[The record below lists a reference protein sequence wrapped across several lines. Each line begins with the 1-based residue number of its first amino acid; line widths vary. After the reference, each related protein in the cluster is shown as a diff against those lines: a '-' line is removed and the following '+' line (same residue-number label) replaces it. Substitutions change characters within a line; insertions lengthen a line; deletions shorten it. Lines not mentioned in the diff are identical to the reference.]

1 MIRVNFVHL
10 VIFNCNPQKSNQHV
24 LRKAIVTRDILC
36 GMLKRPRFKRAKPT
50 PIQLTDRDI
59 AIVQV
64 LEHYR
69 FLTTDHLMV
78 LTKTQSRQGITRRL
92 RELYD
97 AGYVDRPK
105 AQMLTMA
112 YAEKRP
118 MVYAL
123 GNAGAELLADRFQL
137 RLPDVYWTEKNRR
150 VKEKFVEHTLG
161 IADFMV
167 AMELACRDA
176 GNIEIIPRETILAAS
191 PQNTRRRE
199 YPFRWQTRV
208 HWNNEWQEL
217 AIVPDAVFG
226 LHYTERPEGKNKAY
240 FFVEIDRGTMPIT
253 RRDLKQT
260 SFARKLHSYAD
271 TFERKLHTEQF
282 GIKNFRVL
290 TVTTGIERVKNMQA
304 AFQAEIADKAP
315 SGLFLFAE
323 KERAFGKI
331 MNWLDGNCK
340 PVQLD

>member
-1 MIRVNFVHL
+1 M
-10 VIFNCNPQKSNQHV
+10 P
-24 LRKAIVTRDILC
+24 
-36 GMLKRPRFKRAKPT
+36 KRSRFKRAKPSN
-50 PIQLTDRDI
+50 IELTDRDV
-59 AIVQV
+59 AIIRA
-64 LEHYR
+64 LEHHR
-69 FLTTDHLMV
+69 FLTTDHLMA
-78 LTKTQSRQGITRRL
+78 LTDTASRQGITRRL
-92 RELYD
+92 RELFD

-105 AQMLTMA
+105 AQMFTMA
-112 YAEKRP
+112 YSDKRP

-123 GNAGAELLADRFQL
+123 GNAGADLLADRFQL

-167 AMELACRDA
+167 AMELACRAA
-176 GNIEIIPRETILAAS
+176 GNVEIIPRETILAAS
-191 PQNTRRRE
+191 PENTRRRE

-226 LHYTERPEGKNKAY
+226 LHYLDKPEGKNKAY

-290 TVTTGIERVKNMQA
+290 TVTTGRERVKNMQE
-304 AFQAEIADKAP
+304 AFQAEVGDSAP
-315 SGLFLFAE
+315 AGLFLFAE
-323 KERAFGKI
+323 KGRTPNA
-331 MNWLDGNCK
+331 MLDWANGNND
-340 PVQLD
+340 PVTLK

>member
-1 MIRVNFVHL
+1 M
-10 VIFNCNPQKSNQHV
+10 
-24 LRKAIVTRDILC
+24 A
-36 GMLKRPRFKRAKPT
+36 
-50 PIQLTDRDI
+50 LTQT
-59 AIVQV
+59 V
-64 LEHYR
+64 
-69 FLTTDHLMV
+69 
-78 LTKTQSRQGITRRL
+78 SRQGITRRL

-105 AQMLTMA
+105 AQMLAMA
-112 YAEKRP
+112 YADKRP

-123 GNAGAELLADRFQL
+123 GNAGADLLADRFQL

-150 VKEKFVEHTLG
+150 VKERFVEHTLG

-167 AMELACRDA
+167 AMELACRAA

-191 PQNTRRRE
+191 PTNTRRRE

-208 HWNNEWQEL
+208 HWSGEWQEL

-226 LHYTERPEGKNKAY
+226 LHYTDRPEGKNKAF

-290 TVTTGIERVKNMQA
+290 TVTTGRERVKNMQE
-304 AFQAEIADKAP
+304 AFQAEVGDSAP
-315 SGLFLFAE
+315 AGLFLFAE
-323 KERAFGKI
+323 KGRAPEA
-331 MNWLDGNCK
+331 MLDWANGNGD
-340 PVQLD
+340 PVTLK